1 MQRNKYLDDIGIN
14 IKNYGNNHIKRNRFK
29 RFLQRRKY
37 GFDYSQTI
45 NMDLLFAEWLYSR
58 LSMLKEKTMD
68 DLNFNSVCFEG
79 ETYTIGQAIDKI
91 LNSTTEYMCFY
102 EWKTPSGLD
111 EHKVCE
117 EMKKATRLW
126 AEIMPYA
133 DCVLCNKKLLEEL

>member
-1 MQRNKYLDDIGIN
+1 MKRNKYLDNIGIKKHN
-14 IKNYGNNHIKRNRFK
+14 YSNNFIKDRKIQRFIE
-29 RFLQRRKY
+29 RWKY
-37 GFDYSQTI
+37 GFDFRETI
-45 NMDLLFAEWLYSR
+45 NMDLMFAEWLYSR

-79 ETYTIGQAIDKI
+79 DAYTIGQAIDKI

-102 EWKTPSGLD
+102 EWETPSGLD

-126 AEIMPYA
+126 AEILPYA